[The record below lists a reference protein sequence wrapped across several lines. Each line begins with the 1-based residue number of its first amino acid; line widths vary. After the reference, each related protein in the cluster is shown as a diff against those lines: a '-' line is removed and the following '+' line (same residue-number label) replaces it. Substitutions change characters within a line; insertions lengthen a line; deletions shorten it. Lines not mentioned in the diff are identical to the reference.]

1 MPNNKRD
8 KQTNGKRTK
17 KENPSSLKKKLTK
30 KCDKISDD
38 TSNKIET
45 KTNVQKSRS
54 KKSQEKRYST
64 SSSDKKSFRKVSLVS
79 KTTILQL
86 NTKRLK
92 KKSKKQNKNNL
103 SQEINIKRKKDE
115 KKIQKMKGRNESNSQ
130 KEYLPSKIRNFKRTM
145 QKMIVPTEIFSNH
158 RGIPPIKLIS
168 QNHSNSNVKVFI
180 FEKFLSD
187 NECNNLRRVHDMHVH
202 LMTKE
207 DPILCFDSVKT
218 LQLHLKS
225 AGKDHIEVSPLDFTT
240 DTKCVNQTFSSLLKK
255 WLKANWSYSTA
266 FYPGEN
272 YFSKMYEQRV
282 KQSMGLHPENGGK
295 FQIISYPKGIG
306 YKKHTD
312 CIENSSDKRDRM
324 ATVIVYLDTVE
335 KGGETR
341 FPELGISVRPRKGRA
356 LVWNNMDRDGNC
368 DSMSAHVA
376 NSVSNGKKY
385 ILQRWYYYQSFYSLG
400 KRPPRTE
407 KPKRKTGQARV
418 SCDEYI
424 HGSCRWYDEWN
435 HDHLIQYHENKFI
448 KI

>member
-1 MPNNKRD
+1 M
-8 KQTNGKRTK
+8 
-17 KENPSSLKKKLTK
+17 
-30 KCDKISDD
+30 
-38 TSNKIET
+38 
-45 KTNVQKSRS
+45 V
-54 KKSQEKRYST
+54 
-64 SSSDKKSFRKVSLVS
+64 F
-79 KTTILQL
+79 
-86 NTKRLK
+86 
-92 KKSKKQNKNNL
+92 
-103 SQEINIKRKKDE
+103 
-115 KKIQKMKGRNESNSQ
+115 M
-130 KEYLPSKIRNFKRTM
+130 
-145 QKMIVPTEIFSNH
+145 
-158 RGIPPIKLIS
+158 
-168 QNHSNSNVKVFI
+168 VFI

-240 DTKCVNQTFSSLLKK
+240 
-255 WLKANWSYSTA
+255 
-266 FYPGEN
+266 
-272 YFSKMYEQRV
+272 
-282 KQSMGLHPENGGK
+282 
-295 FQIISYPKGIG
+295 G

>member
-1 MPNNKRD
+1 MLTFCNRLSKSSILASNFRCSSKSLASGSGSFVCTAKTGAVHPEVSFFS
-8 KQTNGKRTK
+8 RTSRQWNSFPLICFPDNYNLQK
-17 KENPSSLKKKLTK
+17 F
-30 KCDKISDD
+30 KC
-38 TSNKIET
+38 
-45 KTNVQKSRS
+45 NVNRHLLL
-54 KKSQEKRYST
+54 T
-64 SSSDKKSFRKVSLVS
+64 SSFPFIFYTFFNHHIPFLFSYFLSLSLYNLLRTSDTPDL
-79 KTTILQL
+79 L
-86 NTKRLK
+86 
-92 KKSKKQNKNNL
+92 
-103 SQEINIKRKKDE
+103 
-115 KKIQKMKGRNESNSQ
+115 G
-130 KEYLPSKIRNFKRTM
+130 KEYDEWNWHFCS
-145 QKMIVPTEIFSNH
+145 
-158 RGIPPIKLIS
+158 
-168 QNHSNSNVKVFI
+168 VFI
-180 FEKFLSD
+180 FEEFLSD
-187 NECNNLRRVHDMHVH
+187 NECDNLRRVHDMHVH

-225 AGKDHIEVSPLDFTT
+225 AGKDYIEVSPLDFTT

-282 KQSMGLHPENGGK
+282 KQAMGLHPENGGK

-400 KRPPRTE
+400 KRPPPTE
-407 KPKRKTGQARV
+407 KPKKRLVSQARV
-418 SCDEYI
+418 SCDEYT
-424 HGSCRWYDEWN
+424 HGSCRWDDEWN